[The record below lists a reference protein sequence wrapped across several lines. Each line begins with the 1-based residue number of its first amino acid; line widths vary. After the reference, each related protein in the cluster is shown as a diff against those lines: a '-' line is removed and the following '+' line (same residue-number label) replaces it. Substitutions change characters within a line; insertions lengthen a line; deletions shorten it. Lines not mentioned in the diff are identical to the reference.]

1 MREICKKDRG
11 ENDGQDASQ
20 GVSRQCQCSGEGKAG
35 VPVAQNGALVRKE
48 EIIVCSF
55 S

>member
-1 MREICKKDRG
+1 MREICKKDQG

-20 GVSRQCQCSGEGKAG
+20 GVSRQCQRSGEGKAG
-35 VPVAQNGALVRKE
+35 VPVAQVGAFLRKE
-48 EIIVCSF
+48 ETIVSSF